1 MAILLHHSRMHEST
15 RDVGLVIEGR
25 RACSSGRARS
35 TREHAGFSRRDFAL
49 AMDVSEA
56 SIERWENGT
65 VKPRGKNAQELALL
79 LRQVE
84 QSIARAR
91 EREATEAAA
100 GAGA

>member
-1 MAILLHHSRMHEST
+1 MAIRLHHLRMHEPT

-35 TREHAGFSRRDFAL
+35 LRKSAGLSRRDFAL
-49 AMDVSEA
+49 VMDASEA
-56 SIERWENGT
+56 SIERWEKGT
-65 VKPRGKNAQELALL
+65 VQPRGKNAQEFALL

-84 QSIARAR
+84 ELIARAR

-100 GAGA
+100 GARA